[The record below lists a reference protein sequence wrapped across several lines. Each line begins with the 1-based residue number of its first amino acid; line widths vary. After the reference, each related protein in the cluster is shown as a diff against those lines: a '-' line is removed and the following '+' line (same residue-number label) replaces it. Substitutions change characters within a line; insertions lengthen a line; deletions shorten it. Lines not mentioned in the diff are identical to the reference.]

1 MLPTTPQLNFSHPAG
16 PTSPPETPRT
26 ASPVFN
32 RQSSPKFRGPLSRNK
47 AGKRPM
53 AQQSNA
59 RAASAHGPGFNFGR
73 PTREDQLSPQST
85 SSSESS
91 TDSDSSDAE
100 SITTDHPLASSF
112 PNNPRPTAVTTTTR
126 ITHAPTFTVE
136 EMGNFE
142 PGDEERRTAL
152 RPDHFEYPESDR
164 SRSRSR
170 NPPEIDQTV
179 MYKFRNLDCAST
191 SSESDE
197 TDFDED
203 DYQRFLVRRRL
214 EKRHKRMS
222 SGSIGKRS
230 ITESIG
236 SDTDM
241 EDLKVQYLD
250 AVLAGGKAGGSAGAG
265 GVRRVKR
272 KLGNRQ
278 SLQGLEP
285 PLPRIDQAD
294 EPETSEDE
302 FLDDDALKEL
312 PYYTLDYITME
323 IDSP

>member
-1 MLPTTPQLNFSHPAG
+1 MSQ
-16 PTSPPETPRT
+16 
-26 ASPVFN
+26 
-32 RQSSPKFRGPLSRNK
+32 
-47 AGKRPM
+47 RP
-53 AQQSNA
+53 NA
-59 RAASAHGPGFNFGR
+59 RAAADGPVFPFGGQ
-73 PTREDQLSPQST
+73 TRNQLSPQST
-85 SSSESS
+85 GSSASG
-91 TDSDSSDAE
+91 TDSDSSDND
-100 SITTDHPLASSF
+100 SITSEQPEASPPS
-112 PNNPRPTAVTTTTR
+112 PRPAPVTR
-126 ITHAPTFTVE
+126 ISHNATFVVE

-142 PGDEERRTAL
+142 DGDEERHGAL

-179 MYKFRNLDCAST
+179 MYKFRNLDCGD
-191 SSESDE
+191 ESDE
-197 TDFDED
+197 TDLEDND
-203 DYQRFLVRRRL
+203 DYQQFLIKRRL
-214 EKRHKRMS
+214 EKRRKRMS

-250 AVLAGGKAGGSAGAG
+250 ATQAGSSA
-265 GVRRVKR
+265 RRLRR

-278 SLQGLEP
+278 SLQFQDP

-294 EPETSEDE
+294 EPDTSDDE

>member
-1 MLPTTPQLNFSHPAG
+1 MWPATPQLNISHPAA
-16 PTSPPETPRT
+16 PSSPPETPRT

-32 RQSSPKFRGPLSRNK
+32 RQNSPRFRGVPARNPSGTK
-47 AGKRPM
+47 SM
-53 AQQSNA
+53 AQQPNA
-59 RAASAHGPGFNFGR
+59 RTAAGGPAFNFGR
-73 PTREDQLSPQST
+73 QIRDHQLSPGST
-85 SSSESS
+85 GSSASSS
-91 TDSDSSDAE
+91 DSDSSDSD
-100 SITTDHPLASSF
+100 SIASEQPEASA
-112 PNNPRPTAVTTTTR
+112 PSPQTISVTR
-126 ITHAPTFTVE
+126 ITHSATFVVE
-136 EMGNFE
+136 ELGNFE
-142 PGDEERRTAL
+142 EGDEERLGAL

-179 MYKFRNLDCAST
+179 MYKFRNLDCSDD
-191 SSESDE
+191 SDESDL
-197 TDFDED
+197 DDDED
-203 DYQRFLVRRRL
+203 YQQFLIRRRL
-214 EKRHKRMS
+214 EKRRKRMS

-250 AVLAGGKAGGSAGAG
+250 ATQAGSSA
-265 GVRRVKR
+265 RRLRR

-278 SLQGLEP
+278 SLQFQDP

>member
-1 MLPTTPQLNFSHPAG
+1 
-16 PTSPPETPRT
+16 
-26 ASPVFN
+26 
-32 RQSSPKFRGPLSRNK
+32 
-47 AGKRPM
+47 
-53 AQQSNA
+53 
-59 RAASAHGPGFNFGR
+59 
-73 PTREDQLSPQST
+73 
-85 SSSESS
+85 
-91 TDSDSSDAE
+91 
-100 SITTDHPLASSF
+100 
-112 PNNPRPTAVTTTTR
+112 
-126 ITHAPTFTVE
+126 
-136 EMGNFE
+136 MGNFE
-142 PGDEERRTAL
+142 DGDEERLGAL

-179 MYKFRNLDCAST
+179 MYKFRNLDCSD
-191 SSESDE
+191 ESDE
-197 TDFDED
+197 ADVEDDD
-203 DYQRFLVRRRL
+203 DYQQFLIKTRL
-214 EKRHKRMS
+214 EKRRKRMS

-250 AVLAGGKAGGSAGAG
+250 ATQAGSSA
-265 GVRRVKR
+265 RRLRR

-278 SLQGLEP
+278 SLQFQDP

-294 EPETSEDE
+294 EPDTSDDE

>member
-1 MLPTTPQLNFSHPAG
+1 MWPATPQLNISHPAA
-16 PTSPPETPRT
+16 PSSPPETPRT
-26 ASPVFN
+26 ASPVIN
-32 RQSSPKFRGPLSRNK
+32 RQNSPKFRGLPARNQ
-47 AGKRPM
+47 AGTKPM
-53 AQQSNA
+53 AQQPNA
-59 RAASAHGPGFNFGR
+59 RTVPGGAAFNFGR
-73 PTREDQLSPQST
+73 QVRGPQLSPRST
-85 SSSESS
+85 GSSAASSDSESS
-91 TDSDSSDAE
+91 DSDSVVSE
-100 SITTDHPLASSF
+100 QPEASAPS
-112 PNNPRPTAVTTTTR
+112 PRPITITR
-126 ITHAPTFTVE
+126 ISHNATFVVE

-142 PGDEERRTAL
+142 DGDEERLCAL
-152 RPDHFEYPESDR
+152 RPDYFEYPESDR

-179 MYKFRNLDCAST
+179 MYKFRNLDCSD
-191 SSESDE
+191 ESDAP
-197 TDFDED
+197 DLSDDD
-203 DYQRFLVRRRL
+203 DYQKFLIRSRQERRR
-214 EKRHKRMS
+214 KRMS

-241 EDLKVQYLD
+241 EDLKVQFLD
-250 AVLAGGKAGGSAGAG
+250 ASQAGSSA
-265 GVRRVKR
+265 RRLRR

-278 SLQGLEP
+278 SLQFQDP

-294 EPETSEDE
+294 EPETSDDE

>member
-1 MLPTTPQLNFSHPAG
+1 
-16 PTSPPETPRT
+16 
-26 ASPVFN
+26 
-32 RQSSPKFRGPLSRNK
+32 
-47 AGKRPM
+47 M
-53 AQQSNA
+53 AQQPNA
-59 RAASAHGPGFNFGR
+59 RAAAGGPAFTVGR
-73 PTREDQLSPQST
+73 QTRGEELSPQST
-85 SSSESS
+85 SSSGSS
-91 TDSDSSDAE
+91 ADSDSSDSD
-100 SITTDHPLASSF
+100 SITSEQPEASPPS
-112 PNNPRPTAVTTTTR
+112 PRPIPVSHISHNAAFV
-126 ITHAPTFTVE
+126 VE

-142 PGDEERRTAL
+142 DGDEERHSAL
-152 RPDHFEYPESDR
+152 RPDYFEYPESDR

-179 MYKFRNLDCAST
+179 MYKFRNLDCSD
-191 SSESDE
+191 ESDE
-197 TDFDED
+197 TDFDDDD
-203 DYQRFLVRRRL
+203 DYQQFLIKRRL
-214 EKRHKRMS
+214 EKRRKRMS

-250 AVLAGGKAGGSAGAG
+250 ATQAGSSA
-265 GVRRVKR
+265 RRLRR

-278 SLQGLEP
+278 SLQFQDP

-294 EPETSEDE
+294 EPDTSDDE